1 MMKMI
6 SSSDLEEDSSKSFH
20 LFNCYLLLLEQ
31 FIPKSIF
38 VVIGRSR
45 TSFMDLTDAI
55 IKFQSLLA
63 KGEKRTISKA
73 EVGKFITYLQL
84 LKHSKSGIKGRVQFL
99 RSEIARLEDQ
109 KGKTRAE
116 VLHQERA
123 FSRSKDLPKIE
134 LLWQPKV

>member
-1 MMKMI
+1 MVSLFFFRFSYTLSLYKKHTGMHDMKMI
-6 SSSDLEEDSSKSFH
+6 SSDLEDSSKSFH

-84 LKHSKSGIKGRVQFL
+84 LKHSKSGIEESAISTQ
-99 RSEIARLEDQ
+99 
-109 KGKTRAE
+109 
-116 VLHQERA
+116 
-123 FSRSKDLPKIE
+123 
-134 LLWQPKV
+134 

>member
-1 MMKMI
+1 MHDMKMI
-6 SSSDLEEDSSKSFH
+6 SSDLEDSSKSFH
-20 LFNCYLLLLEQ
+20 LFYCYLLLLEQ